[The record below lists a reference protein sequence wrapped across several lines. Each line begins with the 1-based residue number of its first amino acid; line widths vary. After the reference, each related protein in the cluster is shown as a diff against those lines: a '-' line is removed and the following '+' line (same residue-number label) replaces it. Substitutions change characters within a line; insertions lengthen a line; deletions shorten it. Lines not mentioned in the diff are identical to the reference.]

1 MTNLPPPDP
10 RSSQRTPLGFDEFI
24 GIFVAFATI
33 GAILFLLLGKN
44 RQGLDL
50 TSLLSSSPAPVL
62 TPTIAPSALSPVPV
76 PPVSATA
83 PIQSPE
89 VLTPAPYR
97 SRILPALIPLPAPA
111 APTPTPSASLQA
123 VNFVDVPQDY
133 WARPFIDSLSERG
146 IVTGFPGGYFRPD
159 EHVSRAEFAA
169 MVQKAFED
177 KKPVRSAGNFKDV
190 PPKYWASPAI
200 DEAYKTGFLNG
211 YPKDVFVPAQQI
223 PRVQA
228 FVALVTGLGFTP
240 PANSAQI
247 LSIYKDAD
255 QIPNYAKD
263 KMAAATQAGL
273 VVNHPDINLLK
284 PAQEATRAEVAA
296 LIYQALAKTGKV
308 DKLDSAYVVK
318 P

>member
-1 MTNLPPPDP
+1 MTNLPPSDP
-10 RSSQRTPLGFDEFI
+10 RSSQRNPLGFDEFI
-24 GIFVAFATI
+24 GIFVAFAVI
-33 GAILFLLLGKN
+33 GTILFLLLGRN

-50 TSLLSSSPAPVL
+50 NGLLSSSPSLVP
-62 TPTIAPSALSPVPV
+62 TPTIAPSANSSPVPV

-83 PIQSPE
+83 PTQSPE

-97 SRILPALIPLPAPA
+97 APVFPAVIPLPVPA
-111 APTPTPSASLQA
+111 ATPTPSAALQP
-123 VNFVDVPQDY
+123 VNFVDVPQNY

-177 KKPVRSAGNFKDV
+177 KKPVRSAGTFKDV

-200 DEAYKTGFLNG
+200 DEAYKIGFLNG
-211 YPKDVFVPAQQI
+211 YPNDVFAPAQQI

-228 FVALVTGLGFTP
+228 FVAIVTGLGIAP

-247 LSIYKDAD
+247 LSTYKDAD
-255 QIPNYAKD
+255 QIPSYAKD
-263 KMAAATQAGL
+263 KVAAATQAGL
-273 VVNHPDINLLK
+273 VVNHPDLNLLK
-284 PAQEATRAEVAA
+284 PAQEATRAEVAT
-296 LIYQALAKTGKV
+296 LIYQALATTGKV
-308 DKLDSAYVVK
+308 GKLSSTYVVK